1 MSLITQQVNQFMQ
14 FSKILLENSAM
25 FPPTFDDVSQWVNF
39 RKFLNK
45 RFGLKSIVKHWGFS
59 LTISIII
66 LLSFIN
72 DIFFIESYRDIN
84 EVLNTLFIS
93 LFVIELFLRILAI
106 GPENFFAEKWNT
118 ADAFIITLSFVFSFF
133 KDSHVDGFILI
144 WRVFRIATLMK
155 IVTAKAVSKEIT
167 FEVYTKLKNIFETIF
182 EIMPIILRFMPLFV
196 FFFYIY
202 GSPPQSQP

>member
-1 MSLITQQVNQFMQ
+1 MQ

-25 FPPTFDDVSQWVNF
+25 FPPTFDDISQWVNF

-45 RFGLKSIVKHWGFS
+45 RFYLKSIVKHCGFS
-59 LTISIII
+59 LAITIII
-66 LLSFIN
+66 FLSFIN
-72 DIFFIESYRDIN
+72 DIIFIESYREIN
-84 EVLNTLFIS
+84 EALNSLFIS

-118 ADAFIITLSFVFSFF
+118 VDAFIITFSFLFSFF

-155 IVTAKAVSKEIT
+155 IITTKMVSKKMT
-167 FEVYTKLKNIFETIF
+167 F
-182 EIMPIILRFMPLFV
+182 
-196 FFFYIY
+196 
-202 GSPPQSQP
+202 